1 MTDLPDT
8 PKWSPLRRAAVIAS
22 WLAGAYMVARGIETG
37 PDPSIAL
44 EAIRQGTDL
53 MTWTTAI
60 YIGGASAERIQ
71 AWRKGPPS

>member
-1 MTDLPDT
+1 MADLPDT

-22 WLAGAYMVARGIETG
+22 WCAGAAMVARGLTMVA
-37 PDPSIAL
+37 DPSIAL

-60 YIGGASAERIQ
+60 YVGGASVERLG
-71 AWRKGPPS
+71 AWRGGRT

>member
-22 WLAGAYMVARGIETG
+22 WLAGAAMVTRGMAMG
-37 PDPSIAL
+37 LDPSIAL
-44 EAIRQGTDL
+44 EAIRQGTEL

-60 YIGGASAERIQ
+60 YIGGASVERIQ
-71 AWRKGPPS
+71 AWRGRP

>member
-22 WLAGAYMVARGIETG
+22 WLAGAAMVGRGLMPG
-37 PDPSIAL
+37 LDPSIAL

-53 MTWTTAI
+53 MTWVTAI
-60 YIGGASAERIQ
+60 YIGGASLERVG
-71 AWRKGPPS
+71 AWRRPGP

>member
-22 WLAGAYMVARGIETG
+22 WLAGAAMVGRGMTVG
-37 PDPSIAL
+37 LDPSIAL
-44 EAIRQGTDL
+44 EAIRQGTEL

-60 YIGGASAERIQ
+60 YIGGASVERLG
-71 AWRKGPPS
+71 AWRK

>member
-22 WLAGAYMVARGIETG
+22 WLAGAAMVARGMAIG
-37 PDPSIAL
+37 LDPSIAL
-44 EAIRQGTDL
+44 EAIRQGTEL

-60 YIGGASAERIQ
+60 YIGGASVERLG
-71 AWRKGPPS
+71 AWRKS